1 MEFTFKSGIMKVG
14 NSLVVILPKPVIDVF
29 SVNKG
34 DSVNLMVTEKGIY
47 IPLSAKKESKN
58 KEAEELIKRVERTK

>member
-29 SVNKG
+29 EVNKG
-34 DSVNLMVTEKGIY
+34 DSVSMMVTEQGIY
-47 IPLSAKKESKN
+47 IPLSAKKEAKH
-58 KEAEELIKRVERTK
+58 KQAEELVKRVQRSK